1 MKTAH
6 VTAIAVLLLALAC
19 SKKEESS
26 AQTTS
31 AAPTPAAPSA
41 APVQIADTDLAVSED
56 FEEDAEKEISE
67 SNYKAELSAIEK
79 ELDAPE

>member
-1 MKTAH
+1 MNH
-6 VTAIAVLLLALAC
+6 HRL
-19 SKKEESS
+19 
-26 AQTTS
+26 
-31 AAPTPAAPSA
+31 PG
-41 APVQIADTDLAVSED
+41 TDLAVSED